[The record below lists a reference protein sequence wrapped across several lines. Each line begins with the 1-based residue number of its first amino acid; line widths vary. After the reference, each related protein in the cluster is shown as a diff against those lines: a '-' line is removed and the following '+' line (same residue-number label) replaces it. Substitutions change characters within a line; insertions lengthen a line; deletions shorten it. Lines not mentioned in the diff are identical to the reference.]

1 MTREPYPNDD
11 DLQTLA
17 GAHDFIA
24 ARGVAAG
31 PRGYDLATLA
41 AAVYAHGWAYGIDR
55 TVGAA
60 DYRAEI
66 RAQRAQT
73 HRPAGVGIGWTPEAA
88 LAIALAQALALALPR
103 S

>member
-1 MTREPYPNDD
+1 MKHEPYPSAD
-11 DLQTLA
+11 DLRTLA
-17 GAHDFIA
+17 GAHDLIA
-24 ARGVAAG
+24 SRGVAAG

-41 AAVYAHGWAYGIDR
+41 AAVYANGWAYGIDR

-66 RAQRAQT
+66 RVERART
-73 HRPAGVGIGWTPEAA
+73 HRSAGVGIGWTPEAA